1 MRGALAMTGGGVAA
15 IDGSIAF
22 ESLPGVG

>member
-15 IDGSIAF
+15 IDGIAF